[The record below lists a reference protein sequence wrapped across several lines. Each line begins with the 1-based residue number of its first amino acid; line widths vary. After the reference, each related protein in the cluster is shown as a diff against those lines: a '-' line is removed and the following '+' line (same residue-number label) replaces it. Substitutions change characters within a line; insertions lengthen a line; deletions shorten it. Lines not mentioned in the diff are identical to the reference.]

1 MSHLYFKITT
11 ILILFK
17 TLVATNILTSN
28 IELNKPV
35 EMAVENLFN
44 DNALILGEKTSWGGG
59 TI

>member
-1 MSHLYFKITT
+1 MDTF
-11 ILILFK
+11 
-17 TLVATNILTSN
+17 TSN

-59 TI
+59 TIWHKLLLSSPE